1 MTSSLYN
8 KCFSLI
14 NMRTIKRL
22 IHKCFS
28 LTGVRTIKRPVHKC
42 LKDLAFLKGEVI
54 ILGVENME
62 IQAGHFYFIKDE
74 FFEKIKDKELMVN
87 KENGHMRPCYYC
99 FKDNRNNGLY
109 WFIPVSSKLEK
120 YQAIYNKKLARY
132 KRVDTIVF
140 GYIYGRKSAFLIQNM
155 FPATIEYIKEEYIKQ
170 NKKVTI
176 NDNLKEEINKKANR
190 VLELVK
196 AGNKHLVFPDI
207 INIEKIL
214 LNK

>member
-1 MTSSLYN
+1 
-8 KCFSLI
+8 
-14 NMRTIKRL
+14 
-22 IHKCFS
+22 
-28 LTGVRTIKRPVHKC
+28 
-42 LKDLAFLKGEVI
+42 
-54 ILGVENME
+54 
-62 IQAGHFYFIKDE
+62 
-74 FFEKIKDKELMVN
+74 
-87 KENGHMRPCYYC
+87 
-99 FKDNRNNGLY
+99 
-109 WFIPVSSKLEK
+109 
-120 YQAIYNKKLARY
+120 
-132 KRVDTIVF
+132 
-140 GYIYGRKSAFLIQNM
+140 M

>member
-1 MTSSLYN
+1 
-8 KCFSLI
+8 
-14 NMRTIKRL
+14 
-22 IHKCFS
+22 
-28 LTGVRTIKRPVHKC
+28 
-42 LKDLAFLKGEVI
+42 
-54 ILGVENME
+54 ME

-120 YQAIYNKKLARY
+120 YQAIYDKKLARY

-155 FPATIEYIKEEYIKQ
+155 FPTTMEYIKEEYIKQ

-176 NDNLKEEINKKANR
+176 NDDLKNEINKKANR

-207 INIEKIL
+207 INIEKIYSAFPCPKL
-214 LNK
+214 WSSSFGALAILFPINVIKEAKISPALFILSAIIA